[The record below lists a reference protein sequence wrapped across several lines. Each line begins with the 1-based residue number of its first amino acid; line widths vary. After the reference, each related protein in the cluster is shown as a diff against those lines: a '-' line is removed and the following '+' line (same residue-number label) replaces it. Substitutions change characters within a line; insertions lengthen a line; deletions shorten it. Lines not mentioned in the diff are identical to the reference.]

1 MKQAA
6 PCKKRID
13 HKSNR
18 VVQKATTSVRN
29 VFQIDE
35 CNWCRSTFQVC
46 TLNEFVNEVNLS
58 ATLKNGI
65 LYYIILDGAGINK
78 VIKLL

>member
-6 PCKKRID
+6 QWKKRID
-13 HKSNR
+13 HNSNS
-18 VVQKATTSVRN
+18 VVQKATSSVRN

-58 ATLKNGI
+58 ATLNNGI
-65 LYYIILDGAGINK
+65 LYYIISDEAGINN
-78 VIKLL
+78 VIKFL